1 MESLIFLGSIIGYVL
16 FIGLFL
22 VIPRIKET

>member
-1 MESLIFLGSIIGYVL
+1 MESLIFIGSIVGYVI